1 MVSRLNVELV
11 NIDKFYF
18 PNDHYSTMSI
28 AQKEA
33 ELKFRKDS
41 TYFVTE
47 EENMRIIWNVFD
59 NARSWFKFLWGKENY
74 FNKLYLKKNYSSI
87 KILIVFMSCFC
98 FNRFLYLEIL
108 QVYQDIKKL
117 YKTN

>member
-1 MVSRLNVELV
+1 MIVNRLNVELV
-11 NIDKFYF
+11 NIHTFYF

-28 AQKEA
+28 AEKEA

-59 NARSWFKFLWGKENY
+59 KTRS
-74 FNKLYLKKNYSSI
+74 
-87 KILIVFMSCFC
+87 
-98 FNRFLYLEIL
+98 
-108 QVYQDIKKL
+108 
-117 YKTN
+117 